1 MVNYRQGCHMKK
13 LYTKRFQKLTEELAN
28 PELSKY
34 ARMEN
39 QNTFTRNRKMPLKD
53 ILLCCLAK
61 KV

>member
-1 MVNYRQGCHMKK
+1 MKK